1 IRYRNF
7 RTFTA
12 PERLSFSS
20 IAVDPS
26 GEVVA
31 AGSLDSFDIHIWSVQ
46 TGQLLDKLSGHE
58 GPVSTLAFAPNGGA
72 LVSGSWD
79 HTVRIWSIFART
91 QTSEPLQLQADVLC
105 VTVRPDSKQIAVS
118 TLDGQLTFW
127 SLSEGTQEA
136 GFDGRRDVSG
146 GRKLTDR
153 QTAANASGTKSFNS
167 ISYSADGSVVVA
179 SGNSKYICLYDV
191 MSGVLLHKY
200 TVSVNLSLEGTQE
213 FLNSKNLTE
222 GGPAGMIDTTGEA
235 SDLED
240 RMDNSLPGAKRGDAA
255 SRRIGPEV
263 RVPGVNFAPTGRSFC
278 AASTE
283 GLLVYSLDTTIAFDP
298 FDLDIDI
305 TPQSTLKTLAKKQY
319 LKALVMAFRL
329 NNPKL
334 VTRIQRSVPAADIPL
349 VVSDLPIVYLP
360 RLLRHIAVQSDASP
374 LLELNLLW
382 LQALLKSHGAI
393 LKKNQG
399 EYAEVTRLVQRAV
412 SRIQKEIFSVAEN
425 NEFMVE
431 YLLAQP
437 VRKQQ
442 DGLKMLQS
450 VEDGA
455 VQEIEMADD
464 DDDEDGED
472 GWIGLED

>member
-1 IRYRNF
+1 
-7 RTFTA
+7 
-12 PERLSFSS
+12 
-20 IAVDPS
+20 
-26 GEVVA
+26 
-31 AGSLDSFDIHIWSVQ
+31 
-46 TGQLLDKLSGHE
+46 
-58 GPVSTLAFAPNGGA
+58 
-72 LVSGSWD
+72 
-79 HTVRIWSIFART
+79 
-91 QTSEPLQLQADVLC
+91 
-105 VTVRPDSKQIAVS
+105 
-118 TLDGQLTFW
+118 
-127 SLSEGTQEA
+127 
-136 GFDGRRDVSG
+136 
-146 GRKLTDR
+146 
-153 QTAANASGTKSFNS
+153 
-167 ISYSADGSVVVA
+167 
-179 SGNSKYICLYDV
+179 

-222 GGPAGMIDTTGEA
+222 GGPAGMIDTSGEA

-334 VTRIQRSVPAADIPL
+334 VARIQRSVPAADIPL
-349 VVSDLPIVYLP
+349 VVSDLPVVYLP
-360 RLLRHIAVQSDASP
+360 RLLSHIAVQSDASP

-455 VQEIEMADD
+455 VKEIEMADD